1 MFKKS
6 WKSIVFRVLF
16 RPEAE
21 ITPRTVPN
29 IDDEVDSEKKTFEKV
44 PEDMAATLTEIIK
57 EAVPDD

>member
-1 MFKKS
+1 MTLHGGNCS
-6 WKSIVFRVLF
+6 FRVLF

-29 IDDEVDSEKKTFEKV
+29 IDDEVDSDKKTFEKV
-44 PEDMAATLTEIIK
+44 PDDMAATLTEIIK